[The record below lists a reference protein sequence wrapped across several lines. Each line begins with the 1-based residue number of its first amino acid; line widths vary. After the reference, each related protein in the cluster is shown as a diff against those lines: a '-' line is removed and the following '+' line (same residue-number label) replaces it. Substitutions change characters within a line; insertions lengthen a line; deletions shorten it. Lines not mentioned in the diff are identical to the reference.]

1 VTGRYRRYT
10 ADWVVPVAAAP
21 ARDGAVLLDPAGRI
35 VAVGPSEA
43 VPDPP
48 DTVHRSFPG
57 AAILPGLVN
66 AHTHLEL
73 TGLDGQVP
81 DEEFPEWVVHLVAIK
96 RVRSPEVVRAAARKG
111 IEDCWRMGVTTV
123 ADTGDSGAVIEAL
136 ADLGASGIA
145 YHEVFGPDPRLVEE
159 SLAEWAARLEQ
170 LGRFV
175 GGRVRLGASPHAPF
189 TVSGPL
195 YRRAAAHARSVGL
208 PLAMHIAESSAE
220 AELVATGSGGFARRW
235 VDRGIEPVAARTTP
249 IEWLDQLGVLGPD
262 ALCIHCVQATD
273 DDLGRLAAHGSA
285 VAHCPR
291 SNRRHRHGDAPV
303 RAFLDRRLRVGVG
316 TDSVASV
323 APLDLLAEAR
333 IARELGALSAW
344 QTVDLVTRGA
354 ASAIGMEADVGSL
367 APGRWGDLAVFRI
380 GPQLD
385 QDQLPDTLVS
395 LGTAALL
402 CTVLAGR
409 EVWMAPGATERP
421 DGAHPLPPRS

>member
-10 ADWVVPVAAAP
+10 ADWVVPVSAAP

-48 DTVHRSFPG
+48 ETVHRSFPA

-73 TGLDGQVP
+73 TGLDGQVS
-81 DEEFPEWVVHLVAIK
+81 DEEFPEWVLHLVAIK
-96 RVRSPEVVRAAARKG
+96 RTRSPEVVRAAARKG

-136 ADLGASGIA
+136 AALGGSGIA

-159 SLAEWAARLEQ
+159 SFAAWAACLEN
-170 LGRFV
+170 LGRLA

-189 TVSGPL
+189 TVSAPL
-195 YRRAAAHARSVGL
+195 YRRAAEHARSVGL

-220 AELVATGSGGFARRW
+220 AELVAVGSGGFARRW
-235 VDRGIEPVAARTTP
+235 VERGIEPVAARTTP
-249 IEWLDQLGVLGPD
+249 IRWLEQLGVLGPD

-273 DDLGRLAAHGSA
+273 DDLGRLAANGSA

-291 SNRRHRHGDAPV
+291 SNRRHRHGAAPL
-303 RAFLDRRLRVGVG
+303 RGFLDHRLRVGVG

-333 IARELGALSAW
+333 LARELGALSAW

-354 ASAIGMEADVGSL
+354 ADAIGMESEVGSL
-367 APGRWGDLAVFRI
+367 APGRWGDLAIFRI

-385 QDQLPDTLVS
+385 QRELPDTLVS
-395 LGTAALL
+395 LGPGDLL

-409 EVWMAPGATERP
+409 DVWLAPGAAERS
-421 DGAHPLPPRS
+421 DGDHSLPPPS